1 MRRECDYP
9 DYSGYI
15 DYLDAHGFDDEVMN
29 RIIDRHTLNREYTK
43 KLYER
48 YKCYEDAVP
57 IFSRR
62 PRFDDNIA
70 DSEGNKIEPLNNKI
84 NNDFFGEINDIMIG
98 YFAGKAASYSYSSD
112 DDAIEQTG
120 GDEAV
125 DEARNELSSFIT
137 RNNFYDLNQEVTKYA
152 SVCGYAGR
160 LFYIDREGKER
171 CMVVPPYEAIALTRD
186 KVQEPNYAVRYYS
199 YADIDGAEH
208 WKAEGYDQTYVYYYE
223 GQLGS
228 LHLVRKEAHLFGCC
242 PMQIIPLNG
251 EMMSSAERV
260 LSLIDAYD
268 KDVSDNANDAEG
280 NTQAQEVFD
289 GIELDGPELAKAKRS
304 GSIQIPPAY
313 NGASHSVYFLTK
325 DINDGFN
332 EHHLDRLE
340 RNIYRF
346 SKTPNLNDE
355 TFNAASG
362 ISLKF
367 KLTAFEAKCGTFEAK
382 MNSADTYMFKVI
394 GSSFEKRAIP
404 FDYLQVYVEYKR
416 NFPVD
421 VASEAQAVQ
430 ALINAGVPEEIAYN
444 QLSCVDD
451 IDYLMALKEQSK
463 ADAIKMF
470 EPDDDTTGDQN
481 DDGTAEQDPMNDGK

>member
-120 GDEAV
+120 GDGAV

-186 KVQEPNYAVRYYS
+186 KVQEPNYAVR
-199 YADIDGAEH
+199 
-208 WKAEGYDQTYVYYYE
+208 
-223 GQLGS
+223 
-228 LHLVRKEAHLFGCC
+228 
-242 PMQIIPLNG
+242 
-251 EMMSSAERV
+251 
-260 LSLIDAYD
+260 
-268 KDVSDNANDAEG
+268 
-280 NTQAQEVFD
+280 
-289 GIELDGPELAKAKRS
+289 
-304 GSIQIPPAY
+304 
-313 NGASHSVYFLTK
+313 
-325 DINDGFN
+325 
-332 EHHLDRLE
+332 
-340 RNIYRF
+340 
-346 SKTPNLNDE
+346 
-355 TFNAASG
+355 
-362 ISLKF
+362 
-367 KLTAFEAKCGTFEAK
+367 
-382 MNSADTYMFKVI
+382 
-394 GSSFEKRAIP
+394 
-404 FDYLQVYVEYKR
+404 
-416 NFPVD
+416 
-421 VASEAQAVQ
+421 
-430 ALINAGVPEEIAYN
+430 
-444 QLSCVDD
+444 
-451 IDYLMALKEQSK
+451 
-463 ADAIKMF
+463 
-470 EPDDDTTGDQN
+470 
-481 DDGTAEQDPMNDGK
+481 